1 MRRRLPALSRD
12 AALALRAEHYAKV
25 RFMAWHRLR
34 SQCCSECRSGRFDDF
49 VAADC
54 GQAEC
59 DAARERI
66 ADIGAGGTFH
76 TVYDGRPII
85 IAPDGTVTEDQ

>member
-34 SQCCSECRSGRFDDF
+34 SQCCRECRHSRFEVF
-49 VAADC
+49 LTADC
-54 GQAEC
+54 GTTEC
-59 DAARERI
+59 DAVREQI
-66 ADIGAGGTFH
+66 ADIGAGEILR